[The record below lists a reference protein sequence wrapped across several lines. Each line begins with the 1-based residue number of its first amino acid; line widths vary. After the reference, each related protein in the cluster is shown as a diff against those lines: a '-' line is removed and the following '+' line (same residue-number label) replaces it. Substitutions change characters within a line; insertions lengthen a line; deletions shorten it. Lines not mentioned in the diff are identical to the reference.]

1 MLAMLRFL
9 ADDDDPFGVFIACLF
24 LLILVVGGAYAV
36 IWLRRR
42 FWGSADEEVAPMGFT
57 LGDLR
62 DLHKSGRISVEE
74 FEKAKEKIVAAA
86 KRAAERDAKTANPS
100 VRNQRPGGQ

>member
-9 ADDDDPFGVFIACLF
+9 ADDDDSFGIFIPCLF
-24 LLILVVGGAYAV
+24 LLILVAGGAYAV

-42 FWGSADEEVAPMGFT
+42 YWGSEDEEVAPMGFT

-62 DLHKSGRISVEE
+62 NLHKSGRISGEE

-86 KRAAERDAKTANPS
+86 RRAAEREAKTAKPS

>member
-9 ADDDDPFGVFIACLF
+9 ADDDDPFGIFIPCMF
-24 LLILVVGGAYAV
+24 LLILVAGGAYAV
-36 IWLRRR
+36 VWLRRR
-42 FWGSADEEVAPMGFT
+42 YWGADDDEVPFVGFT

-62 DLHKSGRISVEE
+62 SLHKSGRISQEE

-86 KRAAERDAKTANPS
+86 KRAAERDSKSANPGAG
-100 VRNQRPGGQ
+100 NQRPGGQ